1 MKIVVAAGGVLL
13 ITGNLSESDALCV
26 IRDSK
31 DPVGAVLAPSDRAMA
46 AVHCGGQGQ
55 PVT

>member
-31 DPVGAVLAPSDRAMA
+31 DPVGAVLALRTGQWRRFTA
-46 AVHCGGQGQ
+46 AVKASR
-55 PVT
+55 